1 MTANDTFDKIQQ
13 LPKEVQ
19 EHLFLY
25 VDFLFNT
32 YLATGAGT
40 AETSFFKTN
49 ELTATGKAILE
60 QRITVANA
68 QPDKQM
74 NWRDV
79 RKKIHEKHNLPQ

>member
-1 MTANDTFDKIQQ
+1 MTANDVLDKIQH

-32 YLATGAGT
+32 YQGEGATDT
-40 AETSFFKTN
+40 QFFKTH
-49 ELTATGKAILE
+49 ELTAKGKKILE
-60 QRITVANA
+60 QRIAAAKTL
-68 QPDKQM
+68 PDKQV
-74 NWRDV
+74 NWRDA